1 MKVGHSIT
9 IIGALLYL
17 AGAILLPW
25 QHFELA
31 DISASG
37 IEVHWA
43 GLLFAALSGVVALSS
58 VWGLLTGHR
67 AIAARI
73 NIAAG
78 VLLLGWIVTAG
89 AVKTWGLHM
98 MQLEA
103 VGMDIGFVLAIW
115 GMVLVLGG
123 SAIVFAS
130 MPKWDETTSFLRV
143 LVSSKDRALQDVVVY
158 EPRVVHLRDELKP
171 EVRTALSDVQ
181 TRLPSFRVTR
191 EGDCSVSI
199 PEGGNAR
206 LTVNAFERSVGELM
220 GRSRRGPQGLR
231 FAALRRGDRG
241 TLTVDNAAVQF
252 EFVKPLPGRSTTPLI
267 YWTEIAAFTM
277 VAVLFFFGLALY
289 TILGWD
295 AKATRKV
302 PASETRTAQIDAQML
317 EDKKEEKVVEVVEA
331 EIPQED
337 VSKKAGGEEGKFGD
351 PEVAPQIESK
361 IPRMDGKMVDHIDAK
376 NIGLNEILNT
386 ANGPASAIA
395 EVLNGDVSSM
405 SAKLAVAMGGEG
417 SEFVIGNG
425 ANGMGFT
432 GDGGGGGGNGVG
444 RIQGMGEID
453 TGGGPGVRAGL
464 GDKSARRVG
473 KMDLGSSSASGF
485 CKKSNIESVVRRRA
499 GAIRACYEQRLQ
511 VNKDLKGK
519 LTVRW
524 TINTEGT
531 VDSASASSDTIGD
544 GATTNCVL
552 RYIRIM
558 RFEKPEGGICV
569 VQWPFVFSPG

>member
-1 MKVGHSIT
+1 MKVGHSVT

-17 AGAILLPW
+17 AGVIFLPW
-25 QHFELA
+25 QHFALA
-31 DISASG
+31 DVSTSG
-37 IEVHWA
+37 LQVHWLGMGFA
-43 GLLFAALSGVVALSS
+43 GLAGVVLLSS
-58 VWGLLTGHR
+58 LWGLLTGHR
-67 AIAARI
+67 ALAARI
-73 NIAAG
+73 NVISG
-78 VLLLGWIVTAG
+78 ILLLGWIIVAG
-89 AVKTWGLHM
+89 AAKTWGLHM
-98 MQLEA
+98 MQLEE
-103 VGMDIGFVLAIW
+103 VGMDIGYVLAIW
-115 GMVLVLGG
+115 GMVLITGG
-123 SAIVFAS
+123 AAIVFAS
-130 MPKWDETTSFLRV
+130 MPRWDETTSFLRL
-143 LVSSKDRALQDVVVY
+143 LVSNKEKALQDVVVY

-171 EVRTALSDVQ
+171 EVRAQLSDLQ
-181 TRLPSFRVTR
+181 NRLPSFRVTR
-191 EGDCSVSI
+191 EGDCSMSI
-199 PEGGNAR
+199 PDGQAR
-206 LTVNAFERSVGELM
+206 LSVNAFERSTSELM
-220 GRSRRGPQGLR
+220 AKSRRGPDGLR
-231 FAALRRGDRG
+231 FATLNRGDRG
-241 TLTVDNAAVQF
+241 TITIDQTAVQF

-267 YWTEIAAFTM
+267 YWTEIAAFAM
-277 VAVLFFFGLALY
+277 VAVLFFFGMALY
-289 TILGWD
+289 TILAWD
-295 AKATRKV
+295 AKAVRKI
-302 PASETRTAQIDAQML
+302 PAAETRTAQIDPQMA
-317 EDKKEEKVVEVVEA
+317 EDKKEEKVVEIVEA
-331 EIPQED
+331 EIPEEE

-361 IPRMDGKMVDHIDAK
+361 IPKMDGKMVDHIDAK

-444 RIQGMGEID
+444 RIQGMGDID
-453 TGGGPGVRAGL
+453 TGGGPGVKAGI
-464 GDKSARRVG
+464 GDKGKKRVG
-473 KMDLGSSSASGF
+473 KMELGGQSSSGF
-485 CKKSNIESVVRRRA
+485 CKKGNIESVVRRRA

-524 TINTEGT
+524 TINTEGG
-531 VDSASASSDTIGD
+531 VDSAAAGADTIGD
-544 GATTNCVL
+544 SATTNCVL